1 MNNVVSIK
9 ERREVKNKPFLEK
22 LDQEFEQIH
31 KIEEM
36 MDRDVSEMNNESAV
50 FYFKQL
56 FGKLRA
62 LEKLDRECVE
72 EYNKA
77 YNKNEKATCEMLDE
91 IVRETIE
98 SGEEFINGED
108 PEKE

>member
-9 ERREVKNKPFLEK
+9 ERREEKNKPVLEK
-22 LDQEFEQIH
+22 LDQEFDQID

-36 MDRDVSEMNNESAV
+36 MKKDVNKMNKESSN
-50 FYFKQL
+50 FYFRQL
-56 FGKLRA
+56 FKELRT
-62 LEKLDRECVE
+62 LDKLDRECVE

-91 IVRETIE
+91 KIREIIE
-98 SGEEFINGED
+98 SGEEFIDGED
-108 PEKE
+108 PDK